1 MRARAL
7 RRAALLGLA
16 SLLFGSAPARATEA
30 PLWELG
36 LGVGA
41 FAFEDY
47 RGADQSHVY
56 PLPVVYFLYRGTFLK
71 SDRDG
76 VRGLFFHN
84 RWVEFNVSV
93 NATTP
98 VRSSGNDARAGM
110 PDLRPTFEIGPSLDV
125 HLWQP
130 GDGRL
135 RLDLRL
141 PVRRAV
147 TIEHDPRAI
156 GWFFAPRLNLDWR
169 DPGGHEGLNVGL
181 LTGPLFGDRAYHS
194 YFYSV
199 APEFVTPVR
208 PGYQAPGGYSGTESI
223 AALSRRYPKVWV
235 GAFVRY
241 DTLAGAAFLP
251 SPLVRRHNYWAGGF
265 GIAWMVG
272 KSSRLVETG
281 NVP

>member
-1 MRARAL
+1 MTGPWPWRAVAL
-7 RRAALLGLA
+7 AGCLLAA
-16 SLLFGSAPARATEA
+16 APARAGEA

-36 LGVGA
+36 AGVGA
-41 FAFEDY
+41 VAFEDY

-56 PLPVVYFLYRGTFLK
+56 PLPVIYFLYRGTFLK

-76 VRGLFFHN
+76 VRGLFFN
-84 RWVEFNVSV
+84 SRWLEFNASI

-98 VRSSGNDARAGM
+98 VRSRDNDARAGM
-110 PDLRPTFEIGPSLDV
+110 PDLRPTVEIGPSLDV

-130 GDGRL
+130 GDGRF

-141 PVRRAV
+141 PVRRAI
-147 TIEHDPRAI
+147 TIERDPRAI

-169 DPGGHEGLNVGL
+169 DPVGL
-181 LTGPLFGDRAYHS
+181 RGVNLGILSGPLFGDAAYHS

-199 APEFVTPVR
+199 APEYVTPTR
-208 PGYQAPGGYSGTESI
+208 PGYRAPGGYSGTESI
-223 AALSRRYPKVWV
+223 VAVSRRFPNLWL

-241 DTLAGAAFLP
+241 DTLAGAVFDP

-272 KSSRLVETG
+272 KSSRLVETRD
-281 NVP
+281 VP